1 MSGFIRV
8 LTGIGL
14 TSVFAT
20 AALAGP
26 LPDVGVTVVD
36 RTTGQPL
43 AGASVCLGTSADQN
57 QFGAHLTDANGT
69 VVFNEIPRTELILTV
84 SKPQYMGYTRDDVA
98 SESNRILAVSLHTG
112 GLGPVCEGA
121 VALAPEAE
129 VEEAFSFAVRS
140 FRINKGDKETAD
152 RSVEL
157 SAKVAGQATHYR
169 ASEHADFH
177 GAAWRSFDAPREFEL
192 SRGAGDKTVYFQVR
206 RHMEID
212 GAVLQS
218 LSNVSTGSILLV
230 GSN

>member
-1 MSGFIRV
+1 MSRFIRV

-14 TSVFAT
+14 VPVFAT

-36 RTTGQPL
+36 RTTGTPL
-43 AGASVCLGTSADQN
+43 TGASVCLGTSADQN
-57 QFGAHLTDANGT
+57 QFGARLTDASGT
-69 VVFNEIPRTELILTV
+69 VVFNEIPRTELVLTV
-84 SKPQYMGYTRDDVA
+84 SKPQYMGYRREDVP

-112 GLGPVCEGA
+112 GLGPECTGA
-121 VALAPEAE
+121 VAAAPETETDA
-129 VEEAFSFAVRS
+129 ASSFRVRS
-140 FRINKGDKETAD
+140 FRINKGDKKTND

-157 SAKVAGQATHYR
+157 SARIAGRPTHYR

-177 GAAWRSFDAPREFEL
+177 GADWRSFDAPREFEL

-206 RHMEID
+206 RYMEVD

-218 LSNVSTGSILLV
+218 LSNVSAGSILLV
-230 GSN
+230 GNN